1 MQKTQNRQPVPVP
14 AAKMMSTVPIV
25 HGEGL
30 PFRRS
35 SRLALRQQLTEKIP
49 DAQALKSRGYLLGR
63 RIAKGTFATV
73 VRAKYY
79 DPHAA
84 GDGLQA
90 PSGLDLACKIVDE
103 SKSKD
108 EAFLKKFLPRELK
121 ILERIMHP
129 NIIQIQSI
137 IRRDCRLFIFMR
149 LAERGDLLGFIRK
162 YGALP
167 EERCRY
173 WFYQMADAIRYL
185 HRLNIAHRDLKCE
198 NVLIS
203 KNMNIKLSDFGFA
216 RTCIDETGMA
226 VMSQTYCGSAAYAAP
241 EIISGKS
248 YTPKSADL
256 WSLGVILFIMLNGTM
271 PFDEK
276 NLKKLVKSQL
286 AKQFAFRPEV
296 EKVVSL
302 DAIRMVRHLLEPD
315 PITRINIDEVM
326 QERWESNVVVDK

>member
-1 MQKTQNRQPVPVP
+1 MNPRP
-14 AAKMMSTVPIV
+14 APEMSTAPVA
-25 HGEGL
+25 HGEGIAQ

-35 SRLALRQQLTEKIP
+35 SRLAIQQQVKKEQIS
-49 DAQALKSRGYLLGR
+49 DAEVLKSRGYLLGR

-79 DPHAA
+79 DPKAG
-84 GDGLQA
+84 GDGLQT
-90 PSGLDLACKIVDE
+90 PLDLACKIVDE
-103 SKSKD
+103 SKSKNED
-108 EAFLKKFLPRELK
+108 FLEKFLPRELK
-121 ILERIMHP
+121 ILKRIEHP
-129 NIIQIQSI
+129 NIIQLQGI
-137 IRRDCRLFIFMR
+137 IRSGCRVFIFMR
-149 LAERGDLLGFIRK
+149 LAERGDLLSFIRK

-167 EERCRY
+167 EEQSRI
-173 WFYQMADAIRYL
+173 WFHQMADAIRYL

-203 KNMNIKLSDFGFA
+203 ESMNIKLSDFGFA

-241 EIISGKS
+241 EIVSGKA
-248 YTPKSADL
+248 YTPKAADL
-256 WSLGVILFIMLNGTM
+256 WSLGVLLFIMLNGTM

-276 NLKKLVKSQL
+276 HLKKLVKMQL

-296 EKVVSL
+296 EKVISL

-315 PITRINIDEVM
+315 PNTRINIGEVL
-326 QERWESNVVVDK
+326 QERWLEKMVVANKY